1 MPEQYNQEGMV
12 HTLRAQLVVMWG
24 GQGFIIVYSITS
36 ELSFRCVLSMLAL
49 AQSKTEITIYES
61 VEEYMFSSVCSVVY
75 CKLEPGCRKTEG
87 LRVSGC
93 RKTEGFRQTLEENRE
108 PNDRVCFC
116 SR

>member
-1 MPEQYNQEGMV
+1 
-12 HTLRAQLVVMWG
+12 
-24 GQGFIIVYSITS
+24 
-36 ELSFRCVLSMLAL
+36 ML
-49 AQSKTEITIYES
+49 
-61 VEEYMFSSVCSVVY
+61 SSVCSVVY